1 MELATELVKL
11 ATAAL
16 GLLSASLALLTSARG
31 DAREGKKKDRRR

>member
-16 GLLSASLALLTSARG
+16 GLISALLALLTKARG
-31 DAREGKKKDRRR
+31 HARMRKKKDRR

>member
-16 GLLSASLALLTSARG
+16 GLLSALLALLPVARG
-31 DAREGKKKDRRR
+31 DARKSKKKDRKR